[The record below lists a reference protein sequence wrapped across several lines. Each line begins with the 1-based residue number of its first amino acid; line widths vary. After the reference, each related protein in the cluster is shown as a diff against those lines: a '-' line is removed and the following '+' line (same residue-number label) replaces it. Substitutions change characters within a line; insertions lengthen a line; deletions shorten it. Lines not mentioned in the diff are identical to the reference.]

1 MSMKT
6 YELKEEEWT
15 EFSPFLIGSEEQLK
29 LMERFFKV
37 NVVSSP
43 EGIAVTA
50 EDESRIND
58 FLAFLRSLSNT
69 LRRGETIKTE
79 DLQRFLS
86 SYKEFGRLILG
97 DVITLNAQG
106 KPVRPKTRGQEI
118 FIQAM
123 RQKDLVFAV
132 GPAGTGKTFLAVA
145 YGVALL
151 KEKSVQRLVISR
163 PILEAGE
170 KIGFLPGD
178 IYQKVDPFFRP
189 LYDALF
195 DLLGPE
201 KTQRYIERGIIEV
214 APLAYMRGRTF
225 DNAFIILDE
234 AQNTGNEQ
242 MKMLLTRMGLGSK
255 MVVTGDITQIDLPK
269 PKESGLIRAL
279 EILKGFEEIAIVYLK
294 ESDIVRHRLVQKI
307 VKAYKDYEEQN
318 QE

>member
-1 MSMKT
+1 MKT

-15 EFSPFLIGSEEQLK
+15 EFSPFLTGSEEQIK

-86 SYKEFGRLILG
+86 SYKEFGRLVLG

>member
-1 MSMKT
+1 MKT

-15 EFSPFLIGSEEQLK
+15 EFSPFLTGSEEQLK

-86 SYKEFGRLILG
+86 SYKEFGRLVLG

-189 LYDALF
+189 LYDALL

>member
-1 MSMKT
+1 MKT

-15 EFSPFLIGSEEQLK
+15 EFSPFLTGSEEQLK

-86 SYKEFGRLILG
+86 SYKEFGRLVLG

-279 EILKGFEEIAIVYLK
+279 EILRGFEEIAIVYLK

>member
-1 MSMKT
+1 MKT

-15 EFSPFLIGSEEQLK
+15 EFSPFLTGSEEQLK

-69 LRRGETIKTE
+69 LRRGETIKTD

-86 SYKEFGRLILG
+86 SYKEFGRLVLG

>member
-1 MSMKT
+1 MKT

-15 EFSPFLIGSEEQLK
+15 EFSPFLTGSEEQLK

-86 SYKEFGRLILG
+86 SYKEFGRLVLG

-269 PKESGLIRAL
+269 PKESGLVRAL

>member
-1 MSMKT
+1 MKT

-15 EFSPFLIGSEEQLK
+15 EFSPFLTGSEEQLK

-86 SYKEFGRLILG
+86 SYKEFGRLVLG

-294 ESDIVRHRLVQKI
+294 ESGIVRHRLVQKI

>member
-15 EFSPFLIGSEEQLK
+15 EFSPFLTGSEEQLK

-69 LRRGETIKTE
+69 LRRGETIKTD

-86 SYKEFGRLILG
+86 SYKEFGRLVLG

>member
-15 EFSPFLIGSEEQLK
+15 EFSPFLTGSEEQLK

-86 SYKEFGRLILG
+86 SYKEFGRLVLG

-269 PKESGLIRAL
+269 PKESGLVRAL

>member
-15 EFSPFLIGSEEQLK
+15 EFSPFLTGSEEQLK

-86 SYKEFGRLILG
+86 SYKEFGRLVLG

-195 DLLGPE
+195 DLLG
-201 KTQRYIERGIIEV
+201 QRK
-214 APLAYMRGRTF
+214 L
-225 DNAFIILDE
+225 
-234 AQNTGNEQ
+234 
-242 MKMLLTRMGLGSK
+242 S
-255 MVVTGDITQIDLPK
+255 VT
-269 PKESGLIRAL
+269 
-279 EILKGFEEIAIVYLK
+279 
-294 ESDIVRHRLVQKI
+294 
-307 VKAYKDYEEQN
+307 
-318 QE
+318 

>member
-1 MSMKT
+1 MGMKT
-6 YELKEEEWT
+6 YDFREDEWLQY
-15 EFSPFLIGSEEQLK
+15 SPILTGSEEQLK
-29 LMERFFKV
+29 LLENFFHVKIV
-37 NVVSSP
+37 NSP
-43 EGIAVTA
+43 EGTAITA
-50 EDESRIND
+50 EDEDDIRAFMD
-58 FLAFLRSLSNT
+58 FIESLSKT
-69 LRRGETIKTE
+69 LRGGETVKTE
-79 DLQRFLS
+79 DLERFLS
-86 SYKEFGRLILG
+86 SFRQYGKLVLG
-97 DVITLNAQG
+97 NVITLNAQG
-106 KPVRPKTRGQEI
+106 KPIRPKTKGQEL
-118 FIQAM
+118 FVDAM
-123 RQKDLVFAV
+123 GKKDLVFAV
-132 GPAGTGKTFLAVA
+132 GPAGTGKTFLAVT

-151 KEKSVQRLVISR
+151 KEKAVQRLVISR

-195 DLLGPE
+195 ELMGPE

-242 MKMLLTRMGLGSK
+242 MKMFLTRMGLGSK

-279 EILKGFEEIAIVYLK
+279 DILKGFPEISIVRLS

-307 VKAYKDYEEQN
+307 VRAYEDYEEQN
-318 QE
+318 PL

>member
-1 MSMKT
+1 
-6 YELKEEEWT
+6 
-15 EFSPFLIGSEEQLK
+15 
-29 LMERFFKV
+29 
-37 NVVSSP
+37 
-43 EGIAVTA
+43 
-50 EDESRIND
+50 
-58 FLAFLRSLSNT
+58 LSNT

-79 DLQRFLS
+79 DLQRFLN
-86 SYKEFGRLILG
+86 SYREFGRLVLG
-97 DVITLNAQG
+97 DVVTLNAQG

-118 FIQAM
+118 FVQAM

-195 DLLGPE
+195 ELMGPE

-225 DNAFIILDE
+225 DNSFIILDE

-255 MVVTGDITQIDLPK
+255 MVVTETLPK
-269 PKESGLIRAL
+269 
-279 EILKGFEEIAIVYLK
+279 
-294 ESDIVRHRLVQKI
+294 
-307 VKAYKDYEEQN
+307 
-318 QE
+318 

>member
-1 MSMKT
+1 MKT

-15 EFSPFLIGSEEQLK
+15 EFSPFLTGSEEQLK

-69 LRRGETIKTE
+69 LRRGETIKTD

>member
-1 MSMKT
+1 MKT

-15 EFSPFLIGSEEQLK
+15 EFSPFLTGSEEQLK

-269 PKESGLIRAL
+269 PKESGLVRAL

-294 ESDIVRHRLVQKI
+294 EIDIVRHRMVQKI
-307 VKAYKDYEEQN
+307 VKAYKDYEKQN

>member
-15 EFSPFLIGSEEQLK
+15 EFSPFLTGSEEQLK

-43 EGIAVTA
+43 EGIAVTG
-50 EDESRIND
+50 EDETHIND
-58 FLAFLRSLSNT
+58 FLSFLRSLSNT

-79 DLQRFLS
+79 DLQRFLN
-86 SYKEFGRLILG
+86 SYREFGRLVLG
-97 DVITLNAQG
+97 DVVTLNAQG

-118 FIQAM
+118 FVQAM

>member
-1 MSMKT
+1 
-6 YELKEEEWT
+6 
-15 EFSPFLIGSEEQLK
+15 
-29 LMERFFKV
+29 
-37 NVVSSP
+37 
-43 EGIAVTA
+43 
-50 EDESRIND
+50 
-58 FLAFLRSLSNT
+58 
-69 LRRGETIKTE
+69 
-79 DLQRFLS
+79 
-86 SYKEFGRLILG
+86 
-97 DVITLNAQG
+97 
-106 KPVRPKTRGQEI
+106 
-118 FIQAM
+118 M

-178 IYQKVDPFFRP
+178 IYQKVDSIFRP

-234 AQNTGNEQ
+234 AR
-242 MKMLLTRMGLGSK
+242 TR
-255 MVVTGDITQIDLPK
+255 VTNRWK
-269 PKESGLIRAL
+269 CC
-279 EILKGFEEIAIVYLK
+279 
-294 ESDIVRHRLVQKI
+294 
-307 VKAYKDYEEQN
+307 
-318 QE
+318 

>member
-1 MSMKT
+1 MKT

-15 EFSPFLIGSEEQLK
+15 EFSPFLTGSEEQLK

-69 LRRGETIKTE
+69 LRRGETIKTD

-279 EILKGFEEIAIVYLK
+279 EILRGFEEIAIVYLK

>member
-1 MSMKT
+1 MKT

-15 EFSPFLIGSEEQLK
+15 EFSPFLTGSEEQLK

-43 EGIAVTA
+43 EGIAVTG
-50 EDESRIND
+50 EDETHIND
-58 FLAFLRSLSNT
+58 FLSFLRSLSNT

-79 DLQRFLS
+79 DLQRFLN
-86 SYKEFGRLILG
+86 SYREFGRLVLG
-97 DVITLNAQG
+97 DVVTLNAQG

-118 FIQAM
+118 FVQAM

>member
-1 MSMKT
+1 MKT

-15 EFSPFLIGSEEQLK
+15 EFSPFLTGSEEQIK

-86 SYKEFGRLILG
+86 SYKEFGRLVLG

-123 RQKDLVFAV
+123 RHKDLVFAV

>member
-1 MSMKT
+1 
-6 YELKEEEWT
+6 
-15 EFSPFLIGSEEQLK
+15 
-29 LMERFFKV
+29 
-37 NVVSSP
+37 
-43 EGIAVTA
+43 
-50 EDESRIND
+50 
-58 FLAFLRSLSNT
+58 LSNT

-86 SYKEFGRLILG
+86 SYKEFGRLVLG

>member
-15 EFSPFLIGSEEQLK
+15 EFSPFLTGSEEQLK

-86 SYKEFGRLILG
+86 SYKEFGRLVLG

-269 PKESGLIRAL
+269 PKESGLVRAL

-307 VKAYKDYEEQN
+307 VRAYKDYEEQN

>member
-15 EFSPFLIGSEEQLK
+15 EFSPFLTGSEEQLK

>member
-15 EFSPFLIGSEEQLK
+15 EFSPFLTGSEEQLK

-50 EDESRIND
+50 EDETHIND
-58 FLAFLRSLSNT
+58 FISFLRSLSNT

-86 SYKEFGRLILG
+86 SYREFGRLVLG
-97 DVITLNAQG
+97 DVVTLNAQG

-118 FIQAM
+118 FVQAM

-132 GPAGTGKTFLAVA
+132 GPAGTGKTFLAVS

-195 DLLGPE
+195 ELLGPE
-201 KTQRYIERGIIEV
+201 KTQRYIERGVIEV

-225 DNAFIILDE
+225 DNSFIILDE

-269 PKESGLIRAL
+269 PKDSGLIRAL
-279 EILKGFEEIAIVYLK
+279 DILKGFDEIAIVYLK

>member
-1 MSMKT
+1 MKT

-15 EFSPFLIGSEEQLK
+15 EFSPFLTGSEEQLK

-86 SYKEFGRLILG
+86 SYKEFGRLVLG

-279 EILKGFEEIAIVYLK
+279 EILKGFEEIAIVDLK

>member
-15 EFSPFLIGSEEQLK
+15 EFSPFLTGSEEQLK

-43 EGIAVTA
+43 EGIAVTG
-50 EDESRIND
+50 EDETHIND
-58 FLAFLRSLSNT
+58 FLSFLRSLSNT

-79 DLQRFLS
+79 DLQRFLN
-86 SYKEFGRLILG
+86 SYREFGRLVLG
-97 DVITLNAQG
+97 DVVTLNAQG

-118 FIQAM
+118 FVQAM

-195 DLLGPE
+195 ELLGPE
-201 KTQRYIERGIIEV
+201 KTQRYIERGVIEV

-225 DNAFIILDE
+225 DNSFIILDE

-269 PKESGLIRAL
+269 PKDSGLIRAL
-279 EILKGFEEIAIVYLK
+279 DILKGFDEIAIVYLK

>member
-1 MSMKT
+1 MNT
-6 YELKEEEWT
+6 YEFKEDEWLQY
-15 EFSPFLIGSEEQLK
+15 SPMLTGSEEQLK
-29 LMERFFKV
+29 LLEEYFNVKV
-37 NVVSSP
+37 VNNP
-43 EGIAVTA
+43 EGTA
-50 EDESRIND
+50 ITSENEENIREFLD
-58 FLAFLRSLSNT
+58 FVERLSKT
-69 LRRGETIKTE
+69 LRRGETVKTE
-79 DLQRFLS
+79 DLERFLS
-86 SYKEFGRLILG
+86 SYKQFGRLVLG
-97 DVITLNAQG
+97 DVITVNAQG
-106 KPVRPKTRGQEI
+106 KPVRPKTKGQEA
-118 FIQAM
+118 FIKAM
-123 RQKDLVFAV
+123 SEKDLTFAV

-145 YGVALL
+145 YAVAML
-151 KEKSVQRLVISR
+151 KEKAVQRIVISR

-201 KTQRYIERGIIEV
+201 KTQRFIERGIIEV

-255 MVVTGDITQIDLPK
+255 MVVTGDVTQIDLPK
-269 PKESGLIRAL
+269 PKDSGLIRAL
-279 EILKGFEEIAIVYLK
+279 DILKGFPEIAIVYLD
-294 ESDIVRHRLVQKI
+294 ETDIVRHKLVQKI

-318 QE
+318 QA

>member
-1 MSMKT
+1 MKT

-15 EFSPFLIGSEEQLK
+15 EFSPFLTGSEEQLK

>member
-1 MSMKT
+1 MKT

-15 EFSPFLIGSEEQLK
+15 EFSPFLTGSEEQIK

-69 LRRGETIKTE
+69 FRRGETIKTE

-86 SYKEFGRLILG
+86 SYKEFGRLVLG

>member
-1 MSMKT
+1 MKT

-15 EFSPFLIGSEEQLK
+15 EFSPFLTGSEEQLK

-86 SYKEFGRLILG
+86 SYKEFGRLVLG

-269 PKESGLIRAL
+269 PKESGLVRAL

-307 VKAYKDYEEQN
+307 VRAYKDYEEQN

>member
-1 MSMKT
+1 MKT

-15 EFSPFLIGSEEQLK
+15 EFSPFLTGSEEQLK

-58 FLAFLRSLSNT
+58 FLAFLGSLSNT

-86 SYKEFGRLILG
+86 SYKEFGRLVLG

-201 KTQRYIERGIIEV
+201 KTQRYIERGVIEV

>member
-1 MSMKT
+1 MKT

-15 EFSPFLIGSEEQLK
+15 EFSPFLTGSEEQLK

-69 LRRGETIKTE
+69 LRRGETIKTD

-86 SYKEFGRLILG
+86 SYKEFGRLVLG

-242 MKMLLTRMGLGSK
+242 MKMLLTRMGLA
-255 MVVTGDITQIDLPK
+255 Q
-269 PKESGLIRAL
+269 RW
-279 EILKGFEEIAIVYLK
+279 
-294 ESDIVRHRLVQKI
+294 
-307 VKAYKDYEEQN
+307 
-318 QE
+318 

>member
-1 MSMKT
+1 MKT

-15 EFSPFLIGSEEQLK
+15 EFSPFLTGSEEQLK

-43 EGIAVTA
+43 EGIAVTG
-50 EDESRIND
+50 EDETHIND
-58 FLAFLRSLSNT
+58 FLSFLRSLSNT

-79 DLQRFLS
+79 DLQRFLN
-86 SYKEFGRLILG
+86 SYREFGRLVLG
-97 DVITLNAQG
+97 DVVTLNAQG

-118 FIQAM
+118 FVQAM

-195 DLLGPE
+195 ELMGPE

-225 DNAFIILDE
+225 DNSFIILDE

-269 PKESGLIRAL
+269 PKDSGLIRAL
-279 EILKGFEEIAIVYLK
+279 EILKGFDEIAIVYLK